1 MATPIEKKIEQ
12 FKKEAG
18 PKEQYNTEQQKIYT
32 AFTATKKKLICF
44 NIIDCEG
51 TTINVTLDSS
61 VEVRKI
67 LLKHYQ
73 EKKGNVTAKEILK
86 MFDVM
91 RTGNKNFNQGN
102 YVYTKKYTRKG
113 NVYFIV
119 IKLFANKKET
129 ILKSF
134 YSNEGYK

>member
-18 PKEQYNTEQQKIYT
+18 PKEQYNIEQQKIYT
-32 AFTATKKKLICF
+32 AFTKNKGLPIRVDVV
-44 NIIDCEG
+44 DCEG
-51 TTINVTLDSS
+51 IHIKVAIDPTE
-61 VEVRKI
+61 EVKKI

-73 EKKGNVTAKEILK
+73 EKKGNVTAKEILN

-119 IKLFANKKET
+119 IKLFANKKEA